1 MIDDGVYYHIY
12 ERPGERDGS
21 VQRARRQDIDKSI
34 RDYSALGVA
43 VGVIADGEEH
53 IKGYGVTGTPPSRR
67 RPMAGRRRYAATS
80 VVIVHHS
87 DERLPGLSRRLA
99 AGESRCDGLS
109 SVKYPWNW

>member
-1 MIDDGVYYHIY
+1 MFVEGVDHHSY
-12 ERPGERDGS
+12 ERPGEREGS
-21 VQRARRQDIDKSI
+21 VQRARRQDIDKAM
-34 RDYSALGVA
+34 RDYAAPGVA

-67 RPMAGRRRYAATS
+67 RPMAGRRRNAATS
-80 VVIVHHS
+80 VVIFHHS